1 MFNLNTH
8 QILTVSIRGFGAK
21 KKQNFFLEFRKTNVN
36 AQRTGEKPKI
46 KIEFKLNCETLKSL
60 RFQNLQNQ
68 QNQHTQCKQKGK

>member
-21 KKQNFFLEFRKTNVN
+21 KPQLFLEFRKTNVN

-60 RFQNLQNQ
+60 SFQNLQNQ